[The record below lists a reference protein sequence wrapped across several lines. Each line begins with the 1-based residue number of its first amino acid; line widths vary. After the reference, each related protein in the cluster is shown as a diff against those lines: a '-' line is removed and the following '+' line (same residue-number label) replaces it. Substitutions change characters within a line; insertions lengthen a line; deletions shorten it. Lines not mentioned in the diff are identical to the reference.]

1 MGLLAA
7 LLPVIDINVS
17 IAPLDERDDT
27 VGVGTNFICF
37 TATLAMRACHCELQ
51 DWGLAERARRC
62 VGGASC
68 DREMRASAASA

>member
-1 MGLLAA
+1 MALVAA
-7 LLPVIDINVS
+7 LLPLVDFNDT
-17 IAPLDERDDT
+17 IASLDELDDT
-27 VGVGTNFICF
+27 LEAATIFIRF
-37 TATLAMRACHCELQ
+37 SATLAMRACHCELQ